1 MSQVLKGFTG
11 VFLVLFLM
19 ATSTGMIG
27 AFYQM
32 LHAQNTHASMINEL
46 ENSNYAR
53 NVMETCFEVA
63 EKQDYRLQLSL
74 YLDTEE
80 RKICTRSTDI
90 PETTANV
97 TMVEVVLCND
107 IRIAFFDVSAEQQL
121 SGYAR

>member
-97 TMVEVVLCND
+97 TMVEVVLCYD
-107 IRIAFFDVSAEQQL
+107 IRIDFFDVSTEQQL

>member
-1 MSQVLKGFTG
+1 MSQVLKGFMG

-97 TMVEVVLCND
+97 TMVEVVLCYD
-107 IRIAFFDVSAEQQL
+107 IRIAFFDVSTEQQL